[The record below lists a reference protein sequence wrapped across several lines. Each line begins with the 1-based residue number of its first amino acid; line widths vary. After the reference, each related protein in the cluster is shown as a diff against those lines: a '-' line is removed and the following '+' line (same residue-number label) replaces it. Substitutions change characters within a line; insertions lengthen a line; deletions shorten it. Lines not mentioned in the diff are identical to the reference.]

1 MTWIDIALLVYVGGG
16 TWYLERE
23 LKPGAPANLDP
34 QETLAVNETRRDVG
48 FQSGDFAE
56 EPERERA
63 TEAPSM
69 ESTVGGSGPGFTA
82 IAALAALLAGTIAL
96 ARRRL

>member
-34 QETLAVNETRRDVG
+34 N
-48 FQSGDFAE
+48 
-56 EPERERA
+56 
-63 TEAPSM
+63 
-69 ESTVGGSGPGFTA
+69 STQDRLCWY
-82 IAALAALLAGTIAL
+82 AAGLSVFLVWPVLQCLDIHKALRG
-96 ARRRL
+96 RN